1 MRAEERIW
9 LNVFELKCFRVY
21 MSGVTLRDW
30 FNSDLLIRKGI
41 VRMLENRVDLCIPR
55 GFEHMVRMDEKR

>member
-9 LNVFELKCFRVY
+9 LIVFEMNCFRGK
-21 MSGVTLRDW
+21 SGVTLRDW